1 MERDFD
7 KNSNE
12 LKVVRE
18 KSRDIRLEY
27 YFKAASRGNGPSAEK
42 LREILGITE
51 EDGREYQIRKEKEVS
66 MKPVKK
72 RDYVVR
78 EVVKPL
84 LKASGFK
91 TRRQNWWKE
100 LEDSWLLIHM
110 QNSRWNSSLAGACFG
125 FYISVTAKADIR
137 TEISGQWIY
146 NQGENLNQFDFLP
159 HWGMLSPYYSAGMYK
174 IDGYQNY
181 LPTDTPVA
189 DILVQIRG
197 DFEDY
202 VIPALLDVHN
212 INEWKLLYQK
222 KKNSYTQKE
231 NNILRFFSLAIL
243 MQSAVEWRQWQEK
256 CGLTQEDILTHLDW
270 LAIMEQHSAFPD
282 GDMASKIVRCF
293 TPQDCSIK

>member
-1 MERDFD
+1 MERDWD

-12 LKVVRE
+12 LKALRE
-18 KSRDIRLEY
+18 QSQDMRLEY
-27 YFKAASRGNGPSAEK
+27 YFKAAAQPNGPSAEK
-42 LREILGITE
+42 LREMLDITE
-51 EDGREYQIRKEKEVS
+51 EDGREYQIRKEKEVN

-72 RDYVVR
+72 RDCVVR

-91 TRRQNWWKE
+91 TRRQDWWKE

-110 QNSRWNSSLAGACFG
+110 QYSQWNSSLTGACFG

-137 TEISGQWIY
+137 TEIAEQWIY
-146 NQGENLNQFDFLP
+146 NRVEDLNQFDFLP
-159 HWGMLSPYYSAGMYK
+159 HWGLLSPYCSGDMYK

-181 LPTDTPVA
+181 LPTDEPVKN
-189 DILVQIRG
+189 ILAQIRG

-212 INEWKLLYQK
+212 IDEWKLLYQR
-222 KKNSYTQKE
+222 KKNRYAQKE
-231 NNILRFFSLAIL
+231 NYILRFFSIAIL
-243 MQSAVEWRQWQEK
+243 MQSAVEWPRWQEK
-256 CGLTQEDILTHLDW
+256 YGLTQEDILAHLDW

-282 GDMASKIVRCF
+282 GDMRSRIVRYF
-293 TPQDCSIK
+293 TPADSD